1 MNKQEII
8 EKLTPIF
15 RNVLNL
21 KDLTLTADL
30 NPDDVETWDSMANM
44 TIVAEVQEAFNV
56 KFSLKEM
63 VKFSNVG
70 SLVEILES
78 KI

>member
-1 MNKQEII
+1 MNRQEII

-21 KDLTLTADL
+21 KDLTLTVDL

-63 VKFSNVG
+63 VRFSNVG